1 MCADHQEVV
10 EIIKDRLNLN
20 LLPLNLSPE
29 TVTPE
34 ILPVSDSEPMEI
46 PQTTSTDTAS
56 LSLNTSPLKMEL
68 KSLNKKEELV
78 VSIFLDTFI
87 IIRMNY

>member
-20 LLPLNLSPE
+20 PLPLHLSPPK
-29 TVTPE
+29 TFTPQM
-34 ILPVSDSEPMEI
+34 LPVSEPMEVS
-46 PQTTSTDTAS
+46 QATSTDVASPS
-56 LSLNTSPLKMEL
+56 LSTTPLKMEL

-78 VSIFLDTFI
+78 VSIFLDTPLLLLE
-87 IIRMNY
+87 

>member
-34 ILPVSDSEPMEI
+34 ILPVSEPMEI

-56 LSLNTSPLKMEL
+56 PPLSTTPLKMEL

-78 VSIFLDTFI
+78 VSIFLDTPLLLSE
-87 IIRMNY
+87 